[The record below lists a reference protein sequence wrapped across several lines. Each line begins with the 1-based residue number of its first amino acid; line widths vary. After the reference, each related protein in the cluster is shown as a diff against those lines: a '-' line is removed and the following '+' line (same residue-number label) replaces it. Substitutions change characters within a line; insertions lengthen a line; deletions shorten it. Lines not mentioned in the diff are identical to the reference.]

1 MNGTEGTA
9 RGRAP
14 RRMKCPSVA
23 SLWPA
28 APPPHHVTAAVAL
41 PHPAAALYTGGS
53 DGSIVWWSLSAGREI
68 RPVALL
74 CGHAAPISDL
84 AACSPAGSS
93 LPAAAAL
100 LSACADGVLC
110 VWTAGS
116 GRCRRRRKLPPWS
129 GTPLLLSPL
138 PLSPRYVCVFCTS
151 ADSAGH
157 HANEGPKCAVV
168 VVDSWSLN
176 VLRTVFHGGLP
187 IGPVKSMVVVPVA
200 EDGGKKRQDAIL
212 VDGHGKTK
220 FLTVSESDDDDQEGT
235 ILQRGSSLEAVPS
248 VSGETS
254 EAQATAVAVTG
265 DGKLLALVLENYCV
279 FKSVNDGITVG
290 EIYLDGSPLC
300 NENYTKKSQLV
311 GGMFLKKDI
320 EHSATEPEDLADGSA
335 WSFFLWSTSGAGV
348 VYMVSLSGVTFKFE
362 PLCKVPATLVV
373 PGEKGSAYFCQ
384 INRCLVRT
392 ESLCF
397 SVGGALLWKPY
408 VTKWSIAKLEA
419 ILDDNP
425 CSLFVANLLGEG
437 GFAGDTVGKLS
448 CSVYE
453 AGESTE
459 KNIQHSYFG
468 HTSGLNVECGDDSH
482 NFFGSNDQIVS
493 SSMVLSEDF
502 FGPYAVVYGFY
513 SGQIQILQF
522 INVFRE
528 VNSDTGSTN
537 YQNYLQT
544 SERFFTG
551 HTGSVLCLAAHRMI
565 AHSEADSFHHILI
578 SGSMDCTIRVWNMDT
593 GNLVSVMHHHVAP
606 VRQIILPPPWT
617 YHPWNDCFLSVGEDC
632 CVALISLEA
641 LGVERMFPGHPSY
654 PSMVAWDSTKG
665 YIACLCKN
673 LQSSSDAVTVLYLWD
688 VKTGARER
696 IIRGTASHLMFD
708 HFCRG
713 IHKNSITGSILG
725 GTTSASSLLLSAP
738 KDAIISQ
745 SHAAKLETGVNLSKV
760 GISHRSMGSLDMS
773 TIQAEHTRGKVPL
786 LVPSPDSYNH
796 DLARNSFKRRAKSQ
810 RFNEKKKHPVKCYCP
825 FPGIAVL
832 KFDLSYLMSP
842 LSKQNSDKQV
852 NIHLPELDPKEPG
865 FQYRGSSFDPQG
877 LENCLVK
884 GSLEGYLLRFS
895 LCFLHLWGVDQELDK
910 LLMHE
915 MSVCK
920 PEGCH
925 IGSGLIGDR
934 GSLTLMFPGLS
945 ATLELWK
952 ASSEFCAMRSLSIVS
967 LAQRMITV
975 SQTCTTASSAL
986 AAFYTRNFAEK
997 VPDIKPP
1004 LLQLLASFWQDPSEH
1019 VRMAARSLFH
1029 CSAPRA
1035 VPYPLYCQKMI
1046 VPEISSSSSGV
1057 VSNASNGYSSGYTD
1071 SNRSMHGTMSVDSEV
1086 SSMVSWLESFEF
1098 QEWILWIGGTSQDVI
1113 ASNIIVAAALVV
1125 WYPSIVKNTLPE
1137 LVINQ
1142 LVKLVMSTNDRYSS
1156 TAAELLAEG
1165 MENTWKFCLSSEIPR
1180 LVGDIFFQIEC
1191 LSGTTANKAK
1201 QNPAVAVTIRE
1212 ALVEILLPSL
1222 AMADI
1227 AGYLNVIE
1235 GQLWATSSDSP
1246 IHIVSLKT
1254 LIRLVRG
1261 SPKPLALYLDKV
1273 VHYILQTMDP
1283 GNLVMRKA
1291 CLNSSMIALREV
1303 ARVFPMIALNET
1315 STRLAVGDAIGDIS
1329 TATIRVYDIDSVSKI
1344 KVLDASGPPGL
1355 PSLLEESSKSRITTV
1370 ITALT
1375 FSPDG
1380 EGLVAFSENGLMIR
1394 WWSLGTAWW
1403 EKLSRSLV
1411 PVQCTK
1417 LIFVPPEGF
1426 SPSSSR
1432 SSMIATIIGNDK
1444 RGNSPDKIK
1453 ELDDA
1458 DVLKLLTHSL
1468 DLSYRLQWV
1477 GGKKVALIRH
1487 GLELGTFQL

>member
-1 MNGTEGTA
+1 
-9 RGRAP
+9 
-14 RRMKCPSVA
+14 MKCPSVA

-28 APPPHHVTAAVAL
+28 APPSHHVTAAVAL

-84 AACSPAGSS
+84 AACSPAESS

-157 HANEGPKCAVV
+157 HASEGSKCAVV

-220 FLTVSESDDDDQEGT
+220 FLTVPESDDDDQEAT
-235 ILQRGSSLEAVPS
+235 ILRRGSSLEAVPS

-265 DGKLLALVLENYCV
+265 DGKLLALILENYCV
-279 FKSVNDGITVG
+279 FKSVNDGVTVG

-300 NENYTKKSQLV
+300 NETYTKKSQLV

-320 EHSATEPEDLADGSA
+320 EHSASEPEDLADGCA

-348 VYMVSLSGVTFKFE
+348 VYMVSLSGVTFKLE
-362 PLCKVPATLVV
+362 PLYKVPATPIV

-408 VTKWSIAKLEA
+408 VTIWSIEKLEA
-419 ILDDNP
+419 IVDDNP
-425 CSLFVANLLGEG
+425 CSPFVANLLGEG
-437 GFAGDTVGKLS
+437 GFAGDVFGKLS

-459 KNIQHSYFG
+459 KNIQHSNFG
-468 HTSGLNVECGDDSH
+468 HTSGLNAECGDDSH

-522 INVFRE
+522 INVFHE

-537 YQNYLQT
+537 CQNYLQT
-544 SERFFTG
+544 SERFFQG
-551 HTGSVLCLAAHRMI
+551 HTGAVLCLAAHRMI
-565 AHSEADSFHHILI
+565 AHPEAHSFHHILI
-578 SGSMDCTIRVWNMDT
+578 SGSMDCTIRIWNMDT

-617 YHPWNDCFLSVGEDC
+617 YRPWNDCFLSVGEDC

-673 LQSSSDAVTVLYLWD
+673 LQSSSDGVTVLYLWD

-708 HFCRG
+708 NFCRG

-760 GISHRSMGSLDMS
+760 GISHRSMGSLDLS
-773 TIQAEHTRGKVPL
+773 AIQAEHTRGKVPL
-786 LVPSPDSYNH
+786 LAPSPDSCNH

-810 RFNEKKKHPVKCYCP
+810 RFNERKKHPVKCYCP

-842 LSKQNSDKQV
+842 FSKQNSDKQV
-852 NIHLPELDPKEPG
+852 NIHLPEHDPKEPG
-865 FQYRGSSFDPQG
+865 FQHRGFSFDTQG
-877 LENCLVK
+877 PENCLVK

-910 LLMHE
+910 LLMDE

-925 IGSGLIGDR
+925 IGSGLVGDR

-945 ATLELWK
+945 ATLELCYLRILELNVLK
-952 ASSEFCAMRSLSIVS
+952 F
-967 LAQRMITV
+967 
-975 SQTCTTASSAL
+975 
-986 AAFYTRNFAEK
+986 
-997 VPDIKPP
+997 
-1004 LLQLLASFWQDPSEH
+1004 QLLASFWQDPSEH

-1035 VPYPLYCQKMI
+1035 VPYPLYFQKMI

-1057 VSNASNGYSSGYTD
+1057 VSDASNGYSSGYTD
-1071 SNRSMHGTMSVDSEV
+1071 SNRSVDSEV
-1086 SSMVSWLESFEF
+1086 SMLSWLESFEF

-1125 WYPSIVKNTLPE
+1125 WYPIIVKNTLPE
-1137 LVINQ
+1137 LVVNQ

-1165 MENTWKFCLSSEIPR
+1165 MENTWKFCLGSEIPR

-1191 LSGTTANKAK
+1191 LSGTPANKAK

-1246 IHIVSLKT
+1246 VHIVSLKT

-1273 VHYILQTMDP
+1273 
-1283 GNLVMRKA
+1283 
-1291 CLNSSMIALREV
+1291 
-1303 ARVFPMIALNET
+1303 
-1315 STRLAVGDAIGDIS
+1315 
-1329 TATIRVYDIDSVSKI
+1329 
-1344 KVLDASGPPGL
+1344 
-1355 PSLLEESSKSRITTV
+1355 
-1370 ITALT
+1370 
-1375 FSPDG
+1375 
-1380 EGLVAFSENGLMIR
+1380 
-1394 WWSLGTAWW
+1394 
-1403 EKLSRSLV
+1403 
-1411 PVQCTK
+1411 
-1417 LIFVPPEGF
+1417 
-1426 SPSSSR
+1426 
-1432 SSMIATIIGNDK
+1432 
-1444 RGNSPDKIK
+1444 
-1453 ELDDA
+1453 
-1458 DVLKLLTHSL
+1458 
-1468 DLSYRLQWV
+1468 
-1477 GGKKVALIRH
+1477 
-1487 GLELGTFQL
+1487 

>member
-1 MNGTEGTA
+1 MPDRFQPQRFVRRWTEPSLAPVKLIKGAYLVMNGTERTA

-279 FKSVNDGITVG
+279 FKSVNDGVTVG

-300 NENYTKKSQLV
+300 NENYAKKSQLV

-320 EHSATEPEDLADGSA
+320 EHSASEPEDLADGSA

-437 GFAGDTVGKLS
+437 DFAGDTVGKLS

-453 AGESTE
+453 ARESTE

-482 NFFGSNDQIVS
+482 NLFGSNDQIVS

-551 HTGSVLCLAAHRMI
+551 HTGAVLCLAAHRMI
-565 AHSEADSFHHILI
+565 SHSEAHSFHHILI
-578 SGSMDCTIRVWNMDT
+578 SGSMDCTIRIWHMDT

-641 LGVERMFPGHPSY
+641 LGVER
-654 PSMVAWDSTKG
+654 
-665 YIACLCKN
+665 I
-673 LQSSSDAVTVLYLWD
+673 
-688 VKTGARER
+688 
-696 IIRGTASHLMFD
+696 
-708 HFCRG
+708 G
-713 IHKNSITGSILG
+713 IHKNSISGSILG

-786 LVPSPDSYNH
+786 LVPSPDSCNH

-852 NIHLPELDPKEPG
+852 NVHLPELDPKEPG
-865 FQYRGSSFDPQG
+865 FQYRGSSFDSQG

-895 LCFLHLWGVDQELDK
+895 LCFLHLWSVDQELDK

-952 ASSEFCAMRSLSIVS
+952 VSSEFCAMRSLAIVS

-1071 SNRSMHGTMSVDSEV
+1071 SNRSMHSTMSVDSEV

-1098 QEWILWIGGTSQDVI
+1098 QEWILWIGGT
-1113 ASNIIVAAALVV
+1113 
-1125 WYPSIVKNTLPE
+1125 T
-1137 LVINQ
+1137 
-1142 LVKLVMSTNDRYSS
+1142 
-1156 TAAELLAEG
+1156 
-1165 MENTWKFCLSSEIPR
+1165 
-1180 LVGDIFFQIEC
+1180 
-1191 LSGTTANKAK
+1191 NKAK

-1487 GLELGTFQL
+1487 GQELGTFQL